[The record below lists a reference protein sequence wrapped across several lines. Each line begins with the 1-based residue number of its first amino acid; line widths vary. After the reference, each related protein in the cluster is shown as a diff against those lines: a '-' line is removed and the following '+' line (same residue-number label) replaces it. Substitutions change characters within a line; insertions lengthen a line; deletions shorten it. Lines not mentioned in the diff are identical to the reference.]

1 MSSFSQPKIRIKSP
15 ILINSNNIINSKKNN
30 TINNEENTSINNLK
44 IQNTICNL
52 IDVINDNNLN
62 FFYQENKSSFKYN
75 IDQLNLKFYLETE
88 KILSS
93 TDRKIHNEN
102 KLFLILFKQITL
114 YIKEI
119 ERLNSILIYHAKEPN
134 LLKKKMVIFSQKKT
148 DFETKELLIQTLKNS
163 IKSLEKKLSKIIQ
176 SENKLREENKKLK
189 QDLEYYEQLYGNIS
203 NNISTITIKDRNNDI
218 KKKKNKRTFS
228 GINQSFMSN
237 GTIIINS
244 KSKNDF
250 NLYGKT
256 QKKIS
261 SKLKII
267 KAVKNKI
274 SYISR
279 KNKYSN
285 ISNTNT
291 TSKTNN
297 NFNSNSESNRSTNL
311 IEEHLINKKKQFNF
325 NITKIKKTIS
335 NPYSSHHLHCNSN
348 NINNNNN
355 IDEINFSLINN
366 ILHKGKNINEI
377 KDIEVI
383 QDLLT
388 EIKEY
393 LIEKSSNYD
402 CSNLYNDNNYNE
414 NISNGNFIF
423 DKNFCKKME
432 NLSFNVKEKN
442 EVKVNN

>member
-30 TINNEENTSINNLK
+30 TINNEDNTSINNLK

-62 FFYQENKSSFKYN
+62 FFYQDNKSSFKNN

-119 ERLNSILIYHAKEPN
+119 ERLNTILIYHAKEPN

-228 GINQSFMSN
+228 GINQSFMN
-237 GTIIINS
+237 NAIIIVNS
-244 KSKNDF
+244 KSKHDF

-335 NPYSSHHLHCNSN
+335 NPYCSHHLHCNSN

-355 IDEINFSLINN
+355 IDDINFSLINN
-366 ILHKGKNINEI
+366 ILTKGKNINEI
-377 KDIEVI
+377 KDIEII

-402 CSNLYNDNNYNE
+402 CSNLFNDNQYNE
-414 NISNGNFIF
+414 NVSNGNFIF
-423 DKNFCKKME
+423 DKIFVKKW
-432 NLSFNVKEKN
+432 KI
-442 EVKVNN
+442 